1 MLLASGAE
9 HPTSDDATGY
19 AAAYGLFISA
29 AVASF
34 FGDPVRDTLTLGGNG
49 GGVFDLDSRGAVTL
63 TVSRQHAAGPPA
75 AEVTDALAGR
85 APAAA
90 VLAPLPA
97 CTRTALSHLADFFT
111 APVDQS
117 PAGETRDPIN
127 DDRSP
132 AHHGNTQ
139 LEPVAHARHLPAT
152 PEEEQRA

>member
-1 MLLASGAE
+1 MLF
-9 HPTSDDATGY
+9 
-19 AAAYGLFISA
+19 AAGSRGRPGKVIISPQIGKTNSA
-29 AVASF
+29 PA
-34 FGDPVRDTLTLGGNG
+34 
-49 GGVFDLDSRGAVTL
+49 DSRTSRTL
-63 TVSRQHAAGPPA
+63 MTVSRQHAAGPPA